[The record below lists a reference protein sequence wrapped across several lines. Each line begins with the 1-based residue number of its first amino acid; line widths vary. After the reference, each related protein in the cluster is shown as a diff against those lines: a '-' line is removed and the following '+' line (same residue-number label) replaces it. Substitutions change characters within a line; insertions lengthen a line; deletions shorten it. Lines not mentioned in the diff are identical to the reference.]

1 MIEVSRDRPGRAGSV
16 AAALALAA
24 LALAAPNWA
33 AADSAAEDHETARAL
48 REAGAIVPLEKVVA
62 EASARHDGHLLE
74 VELKRREGDRK
85 ADYVY
90 EVEFV
95 DAEGVVWKMYF
106 DARTG
111 ALIESDREND

>member
-1 MIEVSRDRPGRAGSV
+1 M
-16 AAALALAA
+16 
-24 LALAAPNWA
+24 
-33 AADSAAEDHETARAL
+33 
-48 REAGAIVPLEKVVA
+48 
-62 EASARHDGHLLE
+62 
-74 VELKRREGDRK
+74 ELKRREGDRK